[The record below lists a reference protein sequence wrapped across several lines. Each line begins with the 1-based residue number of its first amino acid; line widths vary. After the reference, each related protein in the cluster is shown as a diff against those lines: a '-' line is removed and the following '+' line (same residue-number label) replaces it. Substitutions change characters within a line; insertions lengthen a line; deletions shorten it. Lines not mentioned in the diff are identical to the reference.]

1 MANDLIVISEYGSI
15 EEHRDGF
22 YSDSGQEL
30 PRKSFENLWEFS
42 HADSTLF
49 PDIDKIF
56 NKTISRGRRRI
67 QAKNYVGTIQTSD
80 GTIIEILPKI
90 YRSSGQE
97 ETDKKTCRHVFLK
110 MLSALKSK
118 NAATFQEAGLFTL
131 TDFPILEVY
140 ISNYISEAELLFQ
153 EGLGRNYIS
162 SEGNKR
168 YLKGKLILHEHIRKN
183 SIDQS
188 RFYIKYTGYE
198 EKIPQNKI
206 VVSTLY
212 RLQKIT
218 TSTKNAARINMLLDL
233 LAEIPPSSD
242 ILVDLKIAK
251 NADRTMDRYK
261 KIIGWSEAILLGE
274 GFTTFSGK
282 CINQALLFPAEKL
295 FEDFVAKLFKD
306 FFHRTTKD
314 YEVHTQYAG
323 YYLVDK
329 QGNRGRFRLKPDIYI
344 DAPQTERPFRTY
356 QSIIIDTKWKSL
368 NQEQPEKNYL
378 IDIKDMYQLFAYGKK
393 YSAHQQSEVHIPAI
407 PKLVLIYPCS
417 SKFHVPLEDYVFDHV
432 EHSYGLRLQVE
443 PFDLT
448 SNYSGYMNQ
457 IAEILDRAYK
467 EILLIGCYRNESH
480 LAWIIHN
487 HLYNVRINNQ
497 NSSRLGAIGISD
509 IGLKPSKLL
518 LYNINNLNEF
528 RWYDLEKGN
537 CKIVTKDEMKSRNYP
552 FNILSK
558 TSGDADRYIL
568 YKIIAEDSTIPKI
581 FKPVDL
587 VIRATGYNLLNG
599 QTPRDIN
606 YSAGTPIYIDRYTE
620 LLD

>member
-1 MANDLIVISEYGSI
+1 MADKLIVISEYGSI
-15 EEHRDGF
+15 EERRDGY
-22 YSDSGQEL
+22 YSDNGQEL

-42 HADSTLF
+42 HADNTLF

-56 NKTISRGRRRI
+56 SKTISRGRRRI
-67 QAKNYVGTIQTSD
+67 QAKNHVGTIQTAD

-90 YRSSGQE
+90 YRSSGRE
-97 ETDKKTCRHVFLK
+97 ETDKNICRQVFLK

-118 NAATFQEAGLFTL
+118 HAATFQETGLFTL

-140 ISNYISEAELLFQ
+140 ISNYIYEAELLFQ
-153 EGLGRNYIS
+153 EGLGRNYVS

-183 SIDQS
+183 SLDQS
-188 RFYIKYTGYE
+188 RFYIKYTNYE
-198 EKIPQNKI
+198 EKIAQNRI
-206 VVSTLY
+206 VVSTLN

-242 ILVDLKIAK
+242 IPGDLNIAK
-251 NADRTMDRYK
+251 NADRMMDRYK

-306 FFHRTTKD
+306 FFHQRTKD
-314 YEVHTQYAG
+314 YEVHTQHAA

-329 QGNRGRFRLKPDIYI
+329 QGNRGRFRLKPDIFI
-344 DAPQTERPFRTY
+344 DAPQTEYPFKTY
-356 QSIIIDTKWKSL
+356 QSIIIDTKWKNL
-368 NQEQPEKNYL
+368 NQDQPEKNYL

-393 YSAHQQSEVHIPAI
+393 YSAHHQSEVHIPAI

-417 SKFHVPLEDYVFDHV
+417 SKFHVPLEDYVFDNV

-448 SNYSGYMNQ
+448 TSHVSYMNQ
-457 IAEILDRAYK
+457 ISEILDRAYK
-467 EILLIGCYRNESH
+467 EVLLIGCYRNEAH
-480 LAWIIHN
+480 LAWITHN
-487 HLYNVRINNQ
+487 NLYNVRLNDQ
-497 NSSRLGAIGISD
+497 KSSRPGAVRISD
-509 IGLKPSKLL
+509 STLKPSKLL

-528 RWYDLEKGN
+528 HWYDLEKAN
-537 CKIVTKDEMKSRNYP
+537 YSIATKDEMKSKNYP
-552 FNILSK
+552 FNIFSK
-558 TSGDADRYIL
+558 TTGDDDRYIL
-568 YKIIAEDSTIPKI
+568 YKIIAEDLTIPKT